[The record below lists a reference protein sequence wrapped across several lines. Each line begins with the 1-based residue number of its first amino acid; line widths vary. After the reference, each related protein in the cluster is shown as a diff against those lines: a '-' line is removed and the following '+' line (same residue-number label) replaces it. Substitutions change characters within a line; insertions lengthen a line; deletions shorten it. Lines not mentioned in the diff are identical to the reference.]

1 LRACPFIVGMMV
13 YDGRCMVIHSLDYF
27 AALVQQDDSIP
38 LFEAALAIAQDADP
52 QLDLAATQAEV
63 DALAATLQ
71 RRLAAD
77 ASSVQKLRMLNHF
90 FYHELGFAGNVNDYY
105 DPDNSYLHRV
115 LSTRR
120 GIPIS
125 LAVLY
130 MELAQQIGL
139 NVKGISFPGHF
150 LMKLSVQAGEIVLDP
165 FNGASLSREE
175 LEERLEPYFEQQ
187 SYPGAIP
194 LSYYL
199 HAAHPREILVR
210 MLRNLKTLFVEHVR
224 WQRVLS
230 VQQRLVILLPGDVI
244 ERRDRGLAYANV
256 ECPQAALQDIEAYLS
271 ERPYAPDAEV
281 LRDKLPEL
289 REASRRLN

>member
-1 LRACPFIVGMMV
+1 
-13 YDGRCMVIHSLDYF
+13 MVIQTLDYF
-27 AALVQQDDSIP
+27 ATLVRQDDCIP

-52 QLDLAATQAEV
+52 QLDLVATQEEV
-63 DALAATLQ
+63 DALAARLQ

-77 ASSVQKLRMLNHF
+77 ASSVQKLRLLNYF
-90 FYHELGFAGNVNDYY
+90 FYQELGFAGNVNDYY

-115 LSTRR
+115 LTTRR

-139 NVKGISFPGHF
+139 AVRGISFPGHF
-150 LMKLSVQAGEIVLDP
+150 LMKLSVQSGDIVLDP

-187 SYPGAIP
+187 HYPGAIP

-210 MLRNLKTLFVEHVR
+210 MLRNLKTLFVER
-224 WQRVLS
+224 AQWQRVLH
-230 VQQRLVILLPGDVI
+230 VQQRLVILLPDEVA
-244 ERRDRGLAYANV
+244 ERRDRGLAYANL
-256 ECPQAALQDIEAYLS
+256 ECPQAALQDLEAYLA
-271 ERPYAPDAEV
+271 ERPHAADAAM

-289 REASRRLN
+289 RAASRRMH

>member
-1 LRACPFIVGMMV
+1 MEIK
-13 YDGRCMVIHSLDYF
+13 SLDYF
-27 AALVQQDDSIP
+27 ASLVQEDDSIP
-38 LFEAALAIAQDADP
+38 LFEAALAIAQDVDP
-52 QLDLAATQAEV
+52 NLDLAATQAEV
-63 DALAATLQ
+63 DMLAAKLQ
-71 RRLAAD
+71 RRFPSD
-77 ASSVQKLRMLNHF
+77 ASSIQKLRLLNHF
-90 FYHELGFAGNVNDYY
+90 FYRELGFAGNVNDYY

-115 LSTRR
+115 ISTRR

-150 LMKLSVQAGEIVLDP
+150 LMKLTVQSGEIVLDP

-210 MLRNLKTLFVEHVR
+210 MLRNLKTLFVEHMR
-224 WQRVLS
+224 WQRVLG
-230 VQQRLVILLPGDVI
+230 VQQRLVILLPDEI
-244 ERRDRGLAYANV
+244 TERRDRGLAYANL
-256 ECPQAALQDIEAYLS
+256 ECPQAALLDLEAYLS
-271 ERPYAPDAEV
+271 ERPYAPDAEA
-281 LRDKLPEL
+281 LRSKLPEL
-289 REASRRLN
+289 REACKRMN

>member
-1 LRACPFIVGMMV
+1 
-13 YDGRCMVIHSLDYF
+13 MVIQALDYF
-27 AALVQQDDSIP
+27 TSLVQQDDSIP
-38 LFEAALAIAQDADP
+38 LFEAALAIAQDVEP

-63 DALAATLQ
+63 DILAARLQ
-71 RRLAAD
+71 RRLAPD
-77 ASSVQKLRMLNHF
+77 ASSVQKLRLLNHF
-90 FYHELGFAGNVNDYY
+90 FYRELGFAGNVNNYY

-125 LAVLY
+125 LAVIY

-139 NVKGISFPGHF
+139 NVRGVSFPGHF
-150 LMKLSVQAGEIVLDP
+150 LMKLSVQSGDIVLDP
-165 FNGASLSREE
+165 FNGTSLSREE

-199 HAAHPREILVR
+199 HSAHPREILVR
-210 MLRNLKTLFVEHVR
+210 MLRNLKTLFLDNMR

-230 VQQRLVILLPGDVI
+230 VQQRLLILLPDEI
-244 ERRDRGLAYANV
+244 TERRDRGLAYANL
-256 ECPQAALQDIEAYLS
+256 ECPQAALLDLEAYLA
-271 ERPYAPDAEV
+271 ERPYAPDAEL
-281 LRDKLPEL
+281 LRSKLPEL

>member
-1 LRACPFIVGMMV
+1 
-13 YDGRCMVIHSLDYF
+13 
-27 AALVQQDDSIP
+27 
-38 LFEAALAIAQDADP
+38 
-52 QLDLAATQAEV
+52 
-63 DALAATLQ
+63 
-71 RRLAAD
+71 
-77 ASSVQKLRMLNHF
+77 
-90 FYHELGFAGNVNDYY
+90 
-105 DPDNSYLHRV
+105 
-115 LSTRR
+115 
-120 GIPIS
+120 
-125 LAVLY
+125 
-130 MELAQQIGL
+130 MELAQQVGL

-150 LMKLSVQAGEIVLDP
+150 LMKLSVQAGDIVLDP

-230 VQQRLVILLPGDVI
+230 VQQRLVILLPGDI
-244 ERRDRGLAYANV
+244 TERRDRGLAYANV

-271 ERPYAPDAEV
+271 ERPYAPDADM

>member
-1 LRACPFIVGMMV
+1 
-13 YDGRCMVIHSLDYF
+13 MVINSLDYF

-63 DALAATLQ
+63 DVLAATLQ

-130 MELAQQIGL
+130 MELAQQVGL

-150 LMKLSVQAGEIVLDP
+150 LMKLSVQAGDIVLDP

-175 LEERLEPYFEQQ
+175 LEERLEPYFEQH

-230 VQQRLVILLPGDVI
+230 VQQRLVILLPGDVT
-244 ERRDRGLAYANV
+244 ERRDRGLAYANI

-271 ERPYAPDAEV
+271 ERPYAPDADM
-281 LRDKLPEL
+281 LRERLPEL

>member
-1 LRACPFIVGMMV
+1 MMV
-13 YDGRCMVIHSLDYF
+13 YDGHCMVIKSLDYF
-27 AALVQQDDSIP
+27 ASLVQQDESIP
-38 LFEAALAIAQDADP
+38 LFEAALAIAQDVDP
-52 QLDLAATQAEV
+52 QLDLGAIQAEV
-63 DALAATLQ
+63 DMLAAKLQ
-71 RRLAAD
+71 KRLAPD
-77 ASSVQKLRMLNHF
+77 ASSIQKLRLLNHF
-90 FYHELGFAGNVNDYY
+90 FYRELGFAGNVNDYY

-115 LSTRR
+115 IDTRR

-194 LSYYL
+194 LAYYL

-210 MLRNLKTLFVEHVR
+210 MLRNLKTLFVEHMC
-224 WQRVLS
+224 WQRVLGI
-230 VQQRLVILLPGDVI
+230 QQRLVILLPDEI
-244 ERRDRGLAYANV
+244 TERRDRGLAYANL
-256 ECPQAALQDIEAYLS
+256 ECPQAALADLEAYLA
-271 ERPYAPDAEV
+271 ERPYASDAEV
-281 LRDKLPEL
+281 LRSKLPEL
-289 REASRRLN
+289 REASKRLN

>member
-1 LRACPFIVGMMV
+1 MV
-13 YDGRCMVIHSLDYF
+13 YDGLSMAIKSLDYF
-27 AALVQQDDSIP
+27 ATLVQQDDSIP

-52 QLDLAATQAEV
+52 QLDLAAIQAEV
-63 DALAATLQ
+63 DMLAAKLQ

-77 ASSVQKLRMLNHF
+77 ASIVQKLRLLNHF

-115 LSTRR
+115 ISTRR

-139 NVKGISFPGHF
+139 NVRGISFPGHF
-150 LMKLSVQAGEIVLDP
+150 LMKLTVQSGDIVLDP

-175 LEERLEPYFEQQ
+175 LEERLEPYFEQRH
-187 SYPGAIP
+187 YPGAIP
-194 LSYYL
+194 LAYYL

-210 MLRNLKTLFVEHVR
+210 MLRNLKALFTEHML
-224 WQRVLS
+224 WQRLLG
-230 VQQRLVILLPGDVI
+230 VQQRLVILLPDEI
-244 ERRDRGLAYANV
+244 TERRDRGLAYANL
-256 ECPQAALQDIEAYLS
+256 ECPKAALEDLEAYLAVCPHAS
-271 ERPYAPDAEV
+271 DAEA
-281 LRDKLPEL
+281 LRGKLPEL
-289 REASRRLN
+289 REASKRLN

>member
-1 LRACPFIVGMMV
+1 MV
-13 YDGRCMVIHSLDYF
+13 YDGYCMEIEALDYF
-27 AALVQQDDSIP
+27 ASLVQQDDSIP
-38 LFEAALAIAQDADP
+38 LFEAALTIAQDVDP
-52 QLDLAATQAEV
+52 QLDLAATQVEV
-63 DALAATLQ
+63 DLLAAKLQ
-71 RRLAAD
+71 RRLAPD
-77 ASSVQKLRMLNHF
+77 ASSVQKLRLLNHF
-90 FYHELGFAGNVNDYY
+90 FYRELGFAGNVNDYY

-115 LSTRR
+115 ISTRR

-139 NVKGISFPGHF
+139 NVRGISFPGHF
-150 LMKLSVQAGEIVLDP
+150 LMKLSIQSGDIVLDP

-210 MLRNLKTLFVEHVR
+210 MLRNLKTLFLEHMR
-224 WQRVLS
+224 WQRVLG
-230 VQQRLVILLPGDVI
+230 VQQRLLILLPDEI
-244 ERRDRGLAYANV
+244 TERRDRGLVYANL
-256 ECPQAALQDIEAYLS
+256 ECPQAALEDIEAYLA
-271 ERPYAPDAEV
+271 ERPYAPDAEM
-281 LRDKLPEL
+281 LRSKLPEL
-289 REASRRLN
+289 RAATRRLN

>member
-1 LRACPFIVGMMV
+1 MMV

-52 QLDLAATQAEV
+52 QLDLTATQAEV
-63 DALAATLQ
+63 DVLAATLQ

-115 LSTRR
+115 LNTRR

-130 MELAQQIGL
+130 MELAQQVGL

-150 LMKLSVQAGEIVLDP
+150 LMKLSVQAGDIVLDP

-230 VQQRLVILLPGDVI
+230 VQQRLVILLPGDI
-244 ERRDRGLAYANV
+244 TERRDRGLAYANV

-271 ERPYAPDAEV
+271 ERPYAPDADM